1 MPDDDR
7 KASAVGVR
15 RLGSRLYCH
24 HARLASSGHERSGR
38 FVVPA
43 NRVEGVG
50 KVRSRRASSIILA
63 LVATVRMEWTPS
75 SYTPLGKSICV
86 PEILC

>member
-1 MPDDDR
+1 M
-7 KASAVGVR
+7 
-15 RLGSRLYCH
+15 
-24 HARLASSGHERSGR
+24 
-38 FVVPA
+38 VPA

-75 SYTPLGKSICV
+75 SYTPLGKPICV

>member
-1 MPDDDR
+1 M
-7 KASAVGVR
+7 
-15 RLGSRLYCH
+15 
-24 HARLASSGHERSGR
+24 
-38 FVVPA
+38 VPA
-43 NRVEGVG
+43 NQVEGVG